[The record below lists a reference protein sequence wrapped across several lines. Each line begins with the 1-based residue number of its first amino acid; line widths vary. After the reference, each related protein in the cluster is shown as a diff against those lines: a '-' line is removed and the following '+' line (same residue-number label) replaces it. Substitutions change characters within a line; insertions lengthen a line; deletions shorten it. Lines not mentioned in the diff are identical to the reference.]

1 MFEIFTLGK
10 LRTCIAVRRGM
21 RLKTGPG
28 AVNSRDFF
36 EGPGGVREG
45 YEAEKWSGRGR
56 GPGGV
61 DETQIYTL
69 PKDSKQTTLK
79 ISFF

>member
-1 MFEIFTLGK
+1 MVREGYAAENGSGRGK
-10 LRTCIAVRRGM
+10 FAGI
-21 RLKTGPG
+21 
-28 AVNSRDFF
+28 FF

-61 DETQIYTL
+61 DETQILGSATSIVSL
-69 PKDSKQTTLK
+69 HRTSDSTV
-79 ISFF
+79 